1 MEGDM
6 RAEALVES
14 FIKAVNQ
21 DPKLLKE
28 CQAALDGSK
37 NAKRF
42 VALAAKHGFKFSES
56 AANSYFRKNLLSAPS
71 STALS
76 AKQVQYP
83 VGAKV
88 MKEPES
94 ALLETVRM
102 LHRMSFKKA
111 PRWTGYGF

>member
-37 NAKRF
+37 IAKRF

-71 STALS
+71 STA
-76 AKQVQYP
+76 QYP

-88 MKEPES
+88 IKEPES

-111 PRWTGYGF
+111 PRWTGFAF

>member
-1 MEGDM
+1 MEVDM

-71 STALS
+71 S
-76 AKQVQYP
+76 KQYP

-88 MKEPES
+88 MKEPDLT
-94 ALLETVRM
+94 LLETVRM

-111 PRWTGYGF
+111 PRWTGFAF

>member
-1 MEGDM
+1 MEAGM

-42 VALAAKHGFKFSES
+42 VALAAKNGFKFSES
-56 AANSYFRKNLLSAPS
+56 AANSYFRKNLLSTPS

-76 AKQVQYP
+76 TKQVQYP

-111 PRWTGYGF
+111 PRWTGFGF

>member
-21 DPKLLKE
+21 NPKLLKE

-71 STALS
+71 STA
-76 AKQVQYP
+76 QVQYP

-88 MKEPES
+88 MKEPEPS
-94 ALLETVRM
+94 LLETVRM

-111 PRWTGYGF
+111 P